1 VVRPSK
7 RRTYSVAS
15 GFGTQWTASARQR
28 RGEFSISGK
37 RCSGRSTCSFG
48 CDACAARSNLVGV
61 ALLFVTAGSA
71 GGDLLVSAVVMPFVR
86 TLPWA
91 GRASPVREGAA
102 GVTREVQSELIVIV
116 VRVLLVSTGHGC
128 RLSRGHLSTYKR
140 PPI

>member
-1 VVRPSK
+1 MASFPFRVRDARVGRRVV
-7 RRTYSVAS
+7 
-15 GFGTQWTASARQR
+15 SAATPAPQR
-28 RGEFSISGK
+28 G
-37 RCSGRSTCSFG
+37 
-48 CDACAARSNLVGV
+48 NLVGV